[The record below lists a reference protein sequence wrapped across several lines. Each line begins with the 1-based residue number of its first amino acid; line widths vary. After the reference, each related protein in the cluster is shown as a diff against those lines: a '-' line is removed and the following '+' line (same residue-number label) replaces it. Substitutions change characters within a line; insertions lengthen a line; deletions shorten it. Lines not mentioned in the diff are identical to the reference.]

1 MLFLRKSNFWFFS
14 CTTPLFYSLV
24 CSSHCDN
31 LILCSPSCIHKCF
44 SSNSRQ
50 PDVPQTQPKPAV
62 PAPPEA
68 APVAKSWANTKPG
81 GQDGECCS
89 GWRGSALDIRLRDC
103 AGRDPHTQQ
112 SLEVVVATF
121 QAGKWACP
129 QSLRWAAAGFI
140 SRSDGLL
147 QGWCSHLLWI
157 DREVVVAM

>member
-24 CSSHCDN
+24 CSSHRDS

-89 GWRGSALDIRLRDC
+89 GWRGSALDIRLRLC
-103 AGRDPHTQQ
+103 WERPPHSAVPWGCGSNIPGWKVSLSPVTQM
-112 SLEVVVATF
+112 S
-121 QAGKWACP
+121 
-129 QSLRWAAAGFI
+129 
-140 SRSDGLL
+140 
-147 QGWCSHLLWI
+147 CSWI
-157 DREVVVAM
+157 YQQVWRTSTRLV